1 MILWQRLEFLGD
13 SVLDLLITW
22 HLYKSHTDIDPGV
35 LTDLRSASVNNDNF
49 AQVAVRHNLHQH
61 LLHGSGLL
69 LSQISEYVKA
79 ISESD
84 PRSLPSIRAPK
95 VGFVDHWIIACVPIH
110 KHRQKEETL
119 SER

>member
-1 MILWQRLEFLGD
+1 LGQRLEFLGD

-22 HLYKSHTDIDPGV
+22 HLYQSHKDIDPGV

-84 PRSLPSIRAPK
+84 PRSLPNIRAPK
-95 VGFVDHWIIACVPIH
+95 VGFVDDWFMACVYIYTQE
-110 KHRQKEETL
+110 K
-119 SER
+119 SI

>member
-1 MILWQRLEFLGD
+1 M
-13 SVLDLLITW
+13 LDLLITW
-22 HLYKSHTDIDPGV
+22 HLYQSHTDIDPGV

-69 LSQISEYVKA
+69 LSQISEYAKA

-95 VGFVDHWIIACVPIH
+95 VGFVDDWIIARVPIYI
-110 KHRQKEETL
+110 QKKNL
-119 SER
+119 SKR